1 MRNKEHCNRNKH
13 VFSDFISRLS
23 VIKGRLNKPEERSI
37 EISQDEAERKKKC
50 ATQYPPPQKGEKCEA
65 FTKDLHIM
73 ELPGE
78 EYRETVT

>member
-1 MRNKEHCNRNKH
+1 MRNREHCNRNKH
-13 VFSDFISRLS
+13 VFSDFVSRLS

-37 EISQDEAERKKKC
+37 EISQDEREKKKMC
-50 ATQYPPPQKGEKCEA
+50 NTVPPKKGEKCEA

-78 EYRETVT
+78 EYREKIT